1 MRVLPGVPGLLLLA
15 VLLPWQPA
23 AAHGWATVSSPE
35 FVSCLSRV
43 ECQGETP
50 CLNIEFDLAPD
61 SCSTYCIGSGMFPCA
76 ASSDADPEWIV
87 DGTTEVQI
95 PDVPP
100 GGRLAAEGELV
111 TPDLFV
117 VSGEFSGHH
126 SYLGTADLAVFR
138 YSGDPLAFEGLDIRS
153 LSDLIDLG
161 LIGPADVLFQETFDE
176 KVYGFSFDVDVSGID
191 PGEIVLFT
199 SGVGI
204 GAPDAPDEPV
214 PAMSGVRSLGLFLV
228 MLVAGTLF
236 LLRR

>member
-1 MRVLPGVPGLLLLA
+1 M
-15 VLLPWQPA
+15 
-23 AAHGWATVSSPE
+23 
-35 FVSCLSRV
+35 
-43 ECQGETP
+43 
-50 CLNIEFDLAPD
+50 
-61 SCSTYCIGSGMFPCA
+61 
-76 ASSDADPEWIV
+76 
-87 DGTTEVQI
+87 
-95 PDVPP
+95 
-100 GGRLAAEGELV
+100 

-161 LIGPADVLFQETFDE
+161 LIGPADVLRQETFDE
-176 KVYGFSFDVDVSGID
+176 KVYGFSFDVEVSGLD

-204 GAPDAPDEPV
+204 GAPDEPV
-214 PAMSGVRSLGLFLV
+214 PAMSGVGSLGLFLV
-228 MLVAGTLF
+228 MLAAGTFF